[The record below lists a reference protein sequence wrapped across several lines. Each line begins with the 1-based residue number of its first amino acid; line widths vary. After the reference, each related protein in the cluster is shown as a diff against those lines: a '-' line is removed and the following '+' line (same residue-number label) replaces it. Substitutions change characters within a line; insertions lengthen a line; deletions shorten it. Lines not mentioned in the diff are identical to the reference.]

1 VGLVQRLIY
10 ISVTLA
16 QNSQTNQ
23 PNTFNETGTDTVT
36 LSGSR
41 ASVRIQDS
49 GNPSTCTAE
58 VKVWGMSP
66 SLMNQLST
74 LGLVW
79 NLMPKNLITIQAGDA
94 VRGLSPVFSGQI
106 MAGYGD
112 YSQQPD
118 VPFVFSCNLTAAFAA
133 ITVPPTS
140 FPAPFDVAT
149 AMAGFARQMNAGFLN
164 SGNVHITLPPGYYKG
179 SVIEQIQKCAADANI
194 YAKFPLVN
202 SKGNTLEIWPKTG
215 SRGTTTS
222 IPVISAQNGMIS
234 YPAFTQNG
242 IIVKTIFDPLIS
254 VGGRVKVESSLL
266 SAIAVAQPG
275 RPNIANPSGPSIPFP
290 TQWVVTKLDLA
301 LDTMLPHGEWCSI
314 VYAMNPGAPQ
324 ALLQESANANG

>member
-1 VGLVQRLIY
+1 MPLVQRLIN
-10 ISVTLA
+10 ISITLA

-49 GNPSTCTAE
+49 GNPATCMAE
-58 VKVWGMSP
+58 VKVWGMKP

-79 NLMPKNLITIQAGDA
+79 NLMPKNLITIQAGDS
-94 VRGLSPVFSGQI
+94 VNGLSPIFSGQI

-112 YSQQPD
+112 YSSQPD
-118 VPFVFSCNLTAAFAA
+118 VPFVFSCNLTAAFAT
-133 ITVPPTS
+133 ITVPPTT

-164 SGNVHITLPPGYYKG
+164 SGNVHITLPPMYFKG
-179 SVIEQIQKCAADANI
+179 SVIDQLQKCADAANI
-194 YAKFPLVN
+194 YAKLPFGN
-202 SKGNTLEIWPKTG
+202 SNGNTLEIWSKTG
-215 SRGTTTS
+215 SRTTTS
-222 IPVISAQNGMIS
+222 IPVISAANGMIS

-242 IIVKTIFDPLIS
+242 IIVKTLFDPLIS
-254 VGGRVKVESSLL
+254 VGGPVKVESSLL
-266 SAIAVAQPG
+266 SAIAAAQPG
-275 RPNIANPSGPSIPFP
+275 QPNFTNPTGPSVPFP

-314 VYAMNPGAPQ
+314 VYAMNPGSPQ
-324 ALLQESANANG
+324 ALLQASGNTNG